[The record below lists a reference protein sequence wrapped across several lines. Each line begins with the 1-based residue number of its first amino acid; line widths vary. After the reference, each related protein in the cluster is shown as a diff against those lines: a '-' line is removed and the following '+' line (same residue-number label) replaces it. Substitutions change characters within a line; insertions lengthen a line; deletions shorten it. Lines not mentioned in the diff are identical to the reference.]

1 MNTQVLLHAG
11 ILLVTGLL
19 FGKVA
24 KFFRFPNVTG
34 YLVGG
39 LLIGP
44 SVLNLLHEDAVASL
58 EVISMVALAF
68 IAFSIGN
75 EMKVS
80 YFKRAGTKAIVIA
93 ILEGVMGTVAVFV
106 ATIVYFLIRGNFSL
120 VDVRFALVLSAIAA
134 ATAPAAT
141 IMVVRQYKAK
151 GPLTETLLSVVAIDD
166 SVAIILF
173 GVLVAVSNMLGN
185 VGSQPIILQILEP
198 FYEIFV
204 SLAVGSVIGLILL
217 FGCKWF
223 TGRGN
228 RISLVIA
235 LLFLLIF
242 TVDWLGG
249 STLLAAMAMGILFV
263 NMSPIYEDINNLT
276 YFVTPPIF
284 MMFFVLS
291 GAELK
296 LSILTQV
303 GIIGVVYVVFRVVG
317 KVFGAWWGAK
327 VSKAEPIVAKYLGYA
342 LVPQAGV
349 AIGLSLVATQVLSPE
364 MGSQIRVVILAAT
377 LIYELTGPIITKIT
391 LQKAGEIAHTP
402 KGALKT
408 AEAD

>member
-1 MNTQVLLHAG
+1 MNTLVLLHAG

-19 FGKVA
+19 FGKIA

-44 SVLNLLHEDAVASL
+44 SVLNLLKEDQLASL
-58 EVISMVALAF
+58 QVVSMVALAF

-93 ILEGVMGTVAVFV
+93 ILEGLMGTIGVFV
-106 ATIVYFLIRGNFSL
+106 ATIVYFLIRGNFTL
-120 VDVRFALVLSAIAA
+120 TDVRFALVLSAIAA

-141 IMVVRQYKAK
+141 MMVVRQYKAK

-185 VGSQPIILQILEP
+185 VGTQSIFLQILEP

-204 SLAVGSVIGLILL
+204 SIAVGAAVGFVLL
-217 FGCKWF
+217 LGCKWF

-228 RISLVIA
+228 RISLVVA

-242 TVDWLGG
+242 VVNWLGG
-249 STLLAAMAMGILFV
+249 STLLAAMAMGFLFV
-263 NMSPIYEDINNLT
+263 NLSPVYEDINNLT

-291 GAELK
+291 GAELN
-296 LSILTQV
+296 LSILTMV
-303 GIIGVVYVVFRVVG
+303 GAIGVIYVLSRVAG
-317 KVFGAWWGAK
+317 KIFGAWWGAK
-327 VSKAEPIVAKYLGYA
+327 LTKAEPIVAKYLGFA

-391 LQKAGEIAHTP
+391 LQKAGEISMEPIGKMNSAQ
-402 KGALKT
+402 
-408 AEAD
+408 AD

>member
-1 MNTQVLLHAG
+1 MNTLVLLHAG

-39 LLIGP
+39 LIVGP
-44 SVLNLLHEDAVASL
+44 SILNLLKEEHLASL
-58 EVISMVALAF
+58 QVVSMVALAF

-93 ILEGVMGTVAVFV
+93 ILEGLMGTVAVFI
-106 ATIVYFLIRGNFSL
+106 ATLLYFLIRGNLSL
-120 VDVRFALVLSAIAA
+120 TDVRFALVLSAIAA

-173 GVLVAVSNMLGN
+173 GVLVAVSNMLGD
-185 VGSQPIILQILEP
+185 VGTQPIIIQILEP

-204 SLAVGSVIGLILL
+204 SLLVGGAIGLVLL

-235 LLFLLIF
+235 MLFLLIF
-242 TVDWLGG
+242 LVNWLGG
-249 STLLAAMAMGILFV
+249 STLLAAMAMGIVFV
-263 NMSPIYEDINNLT
+263 NLSPVYEDINNLT

-291 GAELK
+291 GAELN
-296 LSILTQV
+296 LSILT
-303 GIIGVVYVVFRVVG
+303 VVG
-317 KVFGAWWGAK
+317 AVGVIYVLARVAGKIFGAWWGSK
-327 VSKAEPIVAKYLGYA
+327 ITKAEPIVAKYLGYA

-364 MGSQIRVVILAAT
+364 MGAQIRVVILAAT

-391 LQKAGEIAHTP
+391 LQKAGEIQIEH
-402 KGALKT
+402 KGKT
-408 AEAD
+408 IPAEAD

>member
-1 MNTQVLLHAG
+1 MNTLVLLHAG

-44 SVLNLLHEDAVASL
+44 SVLNLIKEDQLASL
-58 EVISMVALAF
+58 QVVSMVALAF

-93 ILEGVMGTVAVFV
+93 ILEGVMGTIGVFT
-106 ATIVYFLIRGNFSL
+106 ATMVYFLIRGNLSL
-120 VDVRFALVLSAIAA
+120 TDVRFALVLSAIAA

-141 IMVVRQYKAK
+141 MMVVRQYKAK

-166 SVAIILF
+166 SVAIVLF

-185 VGSQPIILQILEP
+185 VGTQPIILQILEP

-204 SLAVGSVIGLILL
+204 SISVGAAVGFVLL
-217 FGCKWF
+217 LGCKWF

-228 RISLVIA
+228 RISLVFA
-235 LLFLLIF
+235 MLFLLIF
-242 TVDWLGG
+242 IVNWLGG
-249 STLLAAMAMGILFV
+249 STLLAAMAMGFLFV
-263 NMSPIYEDINNLT
+263 NLSPVYEDINNLT

-291 GAELK
+291 GAELN
-296 LSILTQV
+296 LSILTMV
-303 GIIGVVYVVFRVVG
+303 GAIGIIYVLSRVAG
-317 KVFGAWWGAK
+317 KIFGAWWGAK
-327 VSKAEPIVAKYLGYA
+327 LTKAEPVVAKYLGYA

-364 MGSQIRVVILAAT
+364 MGAQIRVVILAAT

-391 LQKAGEIAHTP
+391 LQKAGEISIEH
-402 KGALKT
+402 KSKMKT

>member
-1 MNTQVLLHAG
+1 MNTLVLLHAG

-19 FGKVA
+19 FGKIA
-24 KFFRFPNVTG
+24 RFFRFPNVTG

-44 SVLNLLHEDAVASL
+44 SVLNLLKEDQLASL
-58 EVISMVALAF
+58 QVVSMVALAF

-80 YFKRAGTKAIVIA
+80 YFKRAGTKVIVIA
-93 ILEGVMGTVAVFV
+93 VLEGLMGTIGVFV
-106 ATIVYFLIRGNFSL
+106 STIVYFLIRGSFSL
-120 VDVRFALVLSAIAA
+120 TDVRFALVLSAIAA

-141 IMVVRQYKAK
+141 MMVVRQYKAK

-185 VGSQPIILQILEP
+185 VGTQSIFLQILEP

-204 SLAVGSVIGLILL
+204 SIAVGGAVGFVLL
-217 FGCKWF
+217 LGCKWF

-235 LLFLLIF
+235 MLFLLIYL
-242 TVDWLGG
+242 VQWLGG
-249 STLLAAMAMGILFV
+249 STLLAAMAMGLLFV
-263 NMSPIYEDINNLT
+263 NLSPVYEDINNLT

-291 GAELK
+291 GAELN
-296 LSILTQV
+296 LSILTMV
-303 GIIGVVYVVFRVVG
+303 GAIGIIYVLSRVAG
-317 KVFGAWWGAK
+317 KIFGAWWGAK
-327 VSKAEPIVAKYLGYA
+327 LTKADPIVAKYLGFA

-391 LQKAGEIAHTP
+391 LQNAGEISIEH
-402 KGALKT
+402 KSKMKT